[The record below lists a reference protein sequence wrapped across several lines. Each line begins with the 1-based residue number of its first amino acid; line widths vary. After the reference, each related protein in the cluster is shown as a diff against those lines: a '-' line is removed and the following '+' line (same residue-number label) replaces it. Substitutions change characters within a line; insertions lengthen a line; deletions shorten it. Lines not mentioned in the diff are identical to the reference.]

1 VLLGPE
7 EAPAELP
14 ELAAE
19 PPDEL
24 PLEAAPAELPEEAP
38 PAPAPAPPPPP
49 PPPCANAKA
58 EPSASTDASA
68 SVATFM
74 LFPCGWLAK
83 KQKCGFVDCSGTQCE
98 AIHIFQPVG
107 RCKIGLVPT
116 AEFVEADQTDLGCPV
131 PFAKTFRFRSDPNQN
146 YKPRHPV
153 PDEGRIAIVTDV
165 GHGMRWTLMVLL
177 TNSA

>member
-1 VLLGPE
+1 VPVLLGPE

-74 LFPCGWLAK
+74 LFPC
-83 KQKCGFVDCSGTQCE
+83 
-98 AIHIFQPVG
+98 
-107 RCKIGLVPT
+107 RLVSEET
-116 AEFVEADQTDLGCPV
+116 KVRLRRL
-131 PFAKTFRFRSDPNQN
+131 FRN
-146 YKPRHPV
+146 
-153 PDEGRIAIVTDV
+153 T
-165 GHGMRWTLMVLL
+165 M
-177 TNSA
+177 